1 MDILAIV
8 TARGGSKG
16 LPRKNILPLAGKP
29 LIAWTIEA
37 ARQSQVATR
46 LIVSTDSQ
54 EIADVSRAWGAEVPF
69 LRPPELARDESP
81 HIAVVLHALQWL
93 EAQEGSRPARVL
105 LLQPTAPL
113 RSAEDI
119 RGAVSLADRHV
130 AAAVVSVCETAH
142 HPFLAKRIL
151 EDGTLADSVAADGV
165 SYLRRQ
171 ALPPAYVLN
180 GAIYLN
186 RAESL
191 LRDRTFVPKGARA
204 YVMPVE
210 RSLDIDT
217 AWDLHLAELILRNP
231 MTGKVPAA

>member
-16 LPRKNILPLAGKP
+16 LPRKNVLPLAGKP

-37 ARQSQVATR
+37 ARQSQVASR

-54 EIADVSRAWGAEVPF
+54 EIAEVSRAWGAEVPF
-69 LRPPELARDESP
+69 LRPPELARDDSP
-81 HIAVVLHALQWL
+81 HIAAVLHALQWL
-93 EAQEGSRPARVL
+93 EAQEGRRPARVL

-119 RGAVSLADRHV
+119 RGAVSLADRHA
-130 AAAVVSVCETAH
+130 AAAVVSVCEARQ
-142 HPFLAKRIL
+142 HPFLTKRIL
-151 EDGTLADSVAADGV
+151 EDGTLADFVAAGGI

-171 ALPPAYVLN
+171 ALPPAYALN

-191 LRDRTFVPKGARA
+191 LRDRTFVPDGSYA
-204 YVMPVE
+204 YVMPPE
-210 RSLDIDT
+210 RSLDVDT
-217 AWDLHLAELILRNP
+217 PWDFHLVELLLHDRRTNALD
-231 MTGKVPAA
+231 